1 MRPEAP
7 GSQRQGH
14 PSTSARVRCTVY
26 RSRPVSLALVG
37 LFVWVTGCTSYKQIE
52 LSEVADH
59 GKVRVTLTD
68 GERETVADP
77 RVEADS
83 IKGKDS
89 AAIPLNQVA
98 EVEAKM
104 KDVAS
109 TLVLVGVGVALV
121 TLITLRIAACA
132 TNSYGS
138 EC

>member
-1 MRPEAP
+1 MIPRSAQPY
-7 GSQRQGH
+7 R
-14 PSTSARVRCTVY
+14 TSFTVS
-26 RSRPVSLALVG
+26 RSRLVSLALGG
-37 LFVWVTGCTSYKQIE
+37 LFVCVTGCQSYKQIE

-121 TLITLRIAACA
+121 TLITLRIAECA